1 MYCGQ
6 NMRLLVKH
14 QLQQSETAMILD
26 KSSNLP
32 KCGLPYRSYGHRL
45 LQTLNA
51 PGHWKIYN
59 HAWEP
64 SWHLIYVLCFP
75 SSPVLARLKSELSLC
90 LTRSPKTFP
99 PKNLTLGAGRDHFML
114 EESVTCNLKRRCC
127 SSLGN
132 CSVVKW
138 RQLLFR
144 AFCNLCFVGIYQYPP
159 WVPLSGAGVCAQSA
173 CVAAYL
179 PLTGG
184 PHPVNTTPQSC
195 PSHDNKSP
203 NFL

>member
-1 MYCGQ
+1 MHCGL

-32 KCGLPYRSYGHRL
+32 KRGLPYRSYGHRL

-75 SSPVLARLKSELSLC
+75 CSPVLARLKSELSLC

-144 AFCNLCFVGIYQYPP
+144 AFVI
-159 WVPLSGAGVCAQSA
+159 CALWAFTSIPHGFPSVVLA
-173 CVAAYL
+173 CVHNL
-179 PLTGG
+179 PVLLPTF
-184 PHPVNTTPQSC
+184 P
-195 PSHDNKSP
+195 
-203 NFL
+203 